1 MSMIF
6 DHVDLRVS
14 DVGRARTFYDAFL
27 RPFGFRGRPQ
37 DDGTLLYFRLEKRHV
52 REAIAVIPDPQHR
65 PNLTRLAFC
74 APSRAD
80 VDRIG
85 AIAAEAGARAYEAP
99 ALCDE
104 IAENYY
110 AAFFED
116 PDGNRLEVVC
126 R

>member
-1 MSMIF
+1 MIF

-14 DVGRARTFYDAFL
+14 DVGRVRTFYDAFL

-37 DDGTLLYFRLEKRHV
+37 ADGTMVYFRLEKRDV
-52 REAIAVIPDPQHR
+52 REAIAVIPDAQHR

-74 APSRAD
+74 APTREE
-80 VDRIG
+80 VDRIA
-85 AIAAEAGARAYEAP
+85 AIAAAAGARAYEAP

>member
-1 MSMIF
+1 MIF

-14 DVGRARTFYDAFL
+14 DVGRVRTFYDAFL

-74 APSRAD
+74 APRPPKTAVRS
-80 VDRIG
+80 G
-85 AIAAEAGARAYEAP
+85 AAIYGAPTTQTSGTGNPLKAHAS
-99 ALCDE
+99 AL
-104 IAENYY
+104 
-110 AAFFED
+110 
-116 PDGNRLEVVC
+116 V
-126 R
+126 